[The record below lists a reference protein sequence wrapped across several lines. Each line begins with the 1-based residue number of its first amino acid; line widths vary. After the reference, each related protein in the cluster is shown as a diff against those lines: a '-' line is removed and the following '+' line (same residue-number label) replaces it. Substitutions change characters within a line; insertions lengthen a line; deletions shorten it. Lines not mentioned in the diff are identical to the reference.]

1 MADGGWLVGWLPW
14 LLPSFVAA
22 NVSMPFSLRMLLL
35 LLYADAADAVP
46 CVLWVCMLHTRP
58 SSCASPPGP
67 SFTGSC
73 PTPACCVATAQVCR
87 SLSLSLSLWC
97 EYVLCF
103 SISSPPPLIL
113 REGHTPPSP
122 PGGPSQ
128 GEGVGLDARGIA
140 FRELMLLLVLLLPVL
155 LISSSL

>member
-1 MADGGWLVGWLPW
+1 
-14 LLPSFVAA
+14 
-22 NVSMPFSLRMLLL
+22 MPFSLRMLL

-87 SLSLSLSLWC
+87 SLARSLSRFSLIRGGVFGGGMLGDVPLS
-97 EYVLCF
+97 
-103 SISSPPPLIL
+103 
-113 REGHTPPSP
+113 
-122 PGGPSQ
+122 
-128 GEGVGLDARGIA
+128 RGSA
-140 FRELMLLLVLLLPVL
+140 FHF
-155 LISSSL
+155 